1 MVERVTGFSG
11 MDIDGTV
18 KKLMAAQRIPL
29 DKLNQKKQV
38 LEWQRDDYRTMNSK
52 VLDLRNMAF
61 NMKLQGPYMSRT
73 ASSDDEKVVTAKAS
87 TSAIPGNYSL
97 KVKQV
102 AMASTMTTDTVG
114 AKPDGLP
121 GTKLKG
127 SATALEDLG
136 MGKNESMIISGEKG
150 AITIQVSKTDTI
162 STMISNINAQASKT
176 GVRASYDETMDKFFF
191 TSTNTGS
198 QAKIDLKFSNDIN
211 DPVNGATG
219 LVDKV
224 FKLSGTDAN
233 VATTTSSRTFTNG
246 INTLINAD
254 LAAEQKLKI
263 SYNGKTSEIK
273 VNKDSTVSQL
283 ITNINT
289 SELGKL
295 GVSAYLDESNHLVI
309 VNPDTTTATPV
320 VPPTDGKLTFTDSDG
335 DGINVLLKSSLGLV
349 DESVD
354 PITPIAEKPKVYK
367 SFVATAG
374 LDAEVYFNGS
384 SDITKYASN
393 TFSINGIEFTA
404 KKADIGNE
412 VSVTVSQ
419 DTDSVYNSIKSL
431 IDKYNETIGA
441 FNDKISEEKFR
452 SYTPLTDEQRESLTD
467 DQIKQW
473 EAKAKSGLL
482 KNDFILS
489 SSVSNFRLGLGGS
502 VSGLSSGDLKQLS
515 EIGIQTSA
523 DYSQKGKLIINEADL
538 RKAIAE
544 NPEQV
549 MNLFT
554 AKDDSTKDSGH
565 GIAVRIYDISTRFI
579 DALKTKAGTSLSSS
593 KDFDIGK
600 SLDRINKQITS
611 MNDRLTQMED
621 RYYKQ
626 FSAMESA
633 MSKYS
638 SQSSYFSSISGG

>member
-18 KKLMAAQRIPL
+18 KKLMKAQRVPL
-29 DKLNQKKQV
+29 DKLKQKKQV

-52 VLDLRNMAF
+52 VLDLRNAAF
-61 NMKLQGPYMSRT
+61 NMKLQGPYLSRS
-73 ASSDDEKVVTAKAS
+73 ASSDDEKIVTAKAT
-87 TSAIPGNYSL
+87 TSAIPGNYTL
-97 KVKQV
+97 EVTQ
-102 AMASTMTTDTVG
+102 AATAATMTSGAVG
-114 AKPDGLP
+114 AKADGIVT
-121 GTKLKG
+121 TKKG
-127 SATALEDLG
+127 SATLLSDLG
-136 MGKNESMIISGEKG
+136 ISVSENIIVSGDKG
-150 AITIQVSKTDTI
+150 ATTIQVNTTDTI
-162 STMISNINAQASKT
+162 STLISNINAQASKT
-176 GVRASYDETMDKFFF
+176 GIRANYDETMDKFFF
-191 TSTNTGS
+191 TSANTGS
-198 QAKIDLKFSNDIN
+198 QAKVDLKFSNDTA
-211 DPVNGATG
+211 NG
-219 LVDKV
+219 LMEKV
-224 FKLSGTDAN
+224 FKLAHNPIAGE
-233 VATTTSSRTFTNG
+233 TTTSSRTFDDG
-246 INTLINAD
+246 IATLVNKD
-254 LAAEQKLKI
+254 LAAEQKFTV

-273 VNKDSTVSQL
+273 LDKNTTLSQL
-283 ITNINT
+283 ISSINT
-289 SELGKL
+289 SEVGKL
-295 GVSAYLDESNHLVI
+295 GVSAYLDENKKLVI
-309 VNPDTTTATPV
+309 VNPDTSDGAITFAD
-320 VPPTDGKLTFTDSDG
+320 TDGDAT
-335 DGINVLLKSSLGLV
+335 NVLMNAGLGLV
-349 DESVD
+349 DASAV
-354 PITPIAEKPKVYK
+354 PVAAVAKSYN
-367 SFVATAG
+367 SFVADAG
-374 LDAEVYFNGS
+374 KDAKVKFNDGAETS
-384 SDITKYASN
+384 YASN

-404 KKADIGNE
+404 KKADVGNK
-412 VSVTVSQ
+412 VSVTISQ

-452 SYTPLTDEQRESLTD
+452 SYTPLTDDQRESLSE

-489 SSVSNFRLGLGGS
+489 SSVSTFRLGLGGT

-544 NPEQV
+544 QPEQV

-579 DALKTKAGTSLSSS
+579 DSLKTKAGNSLSSS

-600 SLDRINKQITS
+600 SLDRINTQINS

-633 MSKYS
+633 MSKYN